1 MEAVSEESR
10 ATGLEQS
17 LADAYRESRSP
28 RDPGWLTEIRRSG
41 MERFREMGFPTVR
54 DEAWKYTNVAPI
66 RRVPFNPAPESGPTP
81 APLLT
86 DTLAEREEI
95 QIVFVNG
102 RYSPALSSAAPRPE
116 GLEVKSLKEVL
127 RERPE
132 WAEPHLGRIVRDGN
146 AFAAINAAFLDDGA
160 FVRLP
165 ARTAIER
172 PIHLVFLSEPVFGPT
187 VSHPRNLVIAE
198 PGSQAA
204 LVETY
209 AGTDGELSFTNAV
222 TEVVLGEGAVLDF
235 SKLERESDAAFH
247 VATIAVSQGRDSN
260 FTSHSISLGGALARN
275 DLNVRLDAEGAD
287 CTLNGLFL
295 GSGAQLLDNHTLI
308 DHAEPHGTSRELYK
322 GILDAKS
329 RGIFHGTIIVRPDAQ
344 KTDAMQTNKNLLL
357 SKEALVNSEPALRIF
372 ADDVKCR
379 HGSTIGQL
387 DAAAMFYLRSR
398 GIGEREARDLLVYAF
413 ASDVASRIRVAPLR
427 SLVERQLGLRLG
439 RAEAIPEVVPC
450 APCSPPETRARAGIR
465 RSTSKPFA
473 ATFRFSLAKFTA
485 DRSFIS
491 TTQRRPRNRSRSSR
505 PSPRRTDTR
514 MATSTAAFTCSPWK
528 QPTPASRLAKRSAP
542 S

>member
-1 MEAVSEESR
+1 
-10 ATGLEQS
+10 
-17 LADAYRESRSP
+17 
-28 RDPGWLTEIRRSG
+28 
-41 MERFREMGFPTVR
+41 MERFREIGFPTVR
-54 DEAWKYTNVAPI
+54 DDAWKYTNVKPI
-66 RRVPFNPAPESGPTP
+66 REVPFETAPESGPTA
-81 APLLT
+81 APRLP
-86 DTLAEREEI
+86 DTVAEKEEI
-95 QIVFVNG
+95 QIVFING
-102 RYSPALSSAAPRPE
+102 RYSSALSSVSTVPD

-127 RERPE
+127 GERPE
-132 WAEPHLGRIVRDGN
+132 WAEPHLGRIAGDGN

-165 ARTAIER
+165 ARTAVER
-172 PIHLVFLSEPVFGPT
+172 PIHLIFLSEPVFGPT

-209 AGTDGELSFTNAV
+209 IGAELYFTNAV

-235 SKLERESDAAFH
+235 SKLERESEAAFH

-295 GSGAQLLDNHTLI
+295 GSGSQLLDNHTLI
-308 DHAEPHGTSRELYK
+308 DHAKPHGTSRELYK
-322 GILDAKS
+322 GILDGKS

-398 GIGEREARDLLVYAF
+398 GIGESEARDLLVYAF

-427 SLVERQLGLRLG
+427 SLVERQLGLRLQ
-439 RAEAIPEVVPC
+439 RESAQAIQEV
-450 APCSPPETRARAGIR
+450 
-465 RSTSKPFA
+465 
-473 ATFRFSLAKFTA
+473 LA
-485 DRSFIS
+485 
-491 TTQRRPRNRSRSSR
+491 
-505 PSPRRTDTR
+505 
-514 MATSTAAFTCSPWK
+514 
-528 QPTPASRLAKRSAP
+528 
-542 S
+542 